1 MHTSSSFVRVG
12 LAALIAASAGLLIP
26 APAASAQ
33 VIRMASAGGSISG
46 GGMSRTIAAPTL
58 EKYCG
63 VLGYDEGQRAAAKA
77 FHEDYL
83 RSVAEADKALAD
95 ANKKM
100 KELMEDGD
108 HQEAMKKMGENQGK
122 YAKSKSDAAA
132 QLMTNLKDLMKA
144 DQAPRWEKLE
154 RMRRRE
160 GVGAGFM
167 VSGAS
172 VDLVDVVGALKLP
185 EAESAKIAGPLDEY
199 ERDFDHA
206 IADYNRFQARREEE
220 QKKKEKD
227 KGKEGEEMT
236 FNLDMEEI
244 QKMMEEDRKEAGK
257 LRDVNKAFVGR
268 LGAALSDEWRK
279 KLDKEWLNR
288 AYRRIFAEPHTLKQ
302 LKTAVGF
309 GDLTPEQKT
318 KVSEMLEAYQKDLEA
333 ANAKWLDEQQR
344 AEADGKDGGG
354 LPFMGDDATPEGLK
368 KARTARQELD
378 KKFSKSLREILSD
391 EQKDRLPKR
400 KNGGFVL
407 PDGGEVFTDMDFEG
421 GGAEIRVIQTG
432 GPG

>member
-1 MHTSSSFVRVG
+1 MNTSCSFLRVG
-12 LAALIAASAGLLIP
+12 LAALIASSAGLLIP
-26 APAASAQ
+26 APAATAQ
-33 VIRMASAGGSISG
+33 VIRMASSGGAISG
-46 GGMSRTIAAPTL
+46 GGFSRTIAAPTL

-63 VLGYDEGQRAAAKA
+63 VLGYDESQRTAAKA

-83 RSVAEADKALAD
+83 RGVAEADKALAD

-122 YAKSKSDAAA
+122 YAKAKSDAAT
-132 QLMTNLKDLMKA
+132 QLLANLKDLMKA

-160 GVGAGFM
+160 SISGGFM
-167 VSGAS
+167 VAGAS
-172 VDLVDVVGALKLP
+172 VDLIDVMGALKLP
-185 EAESAKIAGPLDEY
+185 EAEAAKIAGPLDEY

-220 QKKKEKD
+220 QRKKE
-227 KGKEGEEMT
+227 KGKEGGEEAS

-268 LGAALSDEWRK
+268 LGAALSDEWKK
-279 KLDKEWLNR
+279 KLDKEWLAR

-309 GDLTPEQKT
+309 GDLTADQKT
-318 KVSEMLEAYQKDLEA
+318 KVSEMLETYQKELEV

-354 LPFMGDDATPEGLK
+354 MPFMGEDNTPEGLK
-368 KARTARQELD
+368 KARSARQELD
-378 KKFSKSLREILSD
+378 KKFSKSLREILSE

-407 PDGGEVFTDMDFEG
+407 PDGGEVFTDFDIEG
-421 GGAEIRVIQTG
+421 GAAEIHVFQAG